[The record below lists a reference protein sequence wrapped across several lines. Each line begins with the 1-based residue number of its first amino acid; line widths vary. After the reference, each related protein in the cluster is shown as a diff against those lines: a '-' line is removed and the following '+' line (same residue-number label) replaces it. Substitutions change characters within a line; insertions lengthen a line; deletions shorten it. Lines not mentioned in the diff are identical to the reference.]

1 MKGGFVLR
9 EVTMSNARFSILQA
23 RAVEDKRIS
32 NAQFRTLAALGM
44 YGDKEGWCFPKLRTL
59 AASLGKTRQAVGQ
72 DLKHL
77 QELGYVE
84 IHHQKR
90 EDGGMKNSLYRL
102 IFDPPKDDDTPRKAE
117 LAPPESLELAP
128 PVKAELYTPESSELY
143 ALTSHIN
150 APINAPIEVVVVPQA
165 TPNIYG
171 VYESEVGPLTP
182 LLAQM
187 LDDIDSE
194 YPQGWFEAAVREAKR
209 CTTRVSL
216 KYIES
221 ILKRWKAEGLTPLQ
235 KSKEGN
241 QKFTGTIEIPMI
253 GEVET

>member
-1 MKGGFVLR
+1 
-9 EVTMSNARFSILQA
+9 MSNARFSILQA

-32 NAQFRTLAALGM
+32 NAQFRTIAALGT
-44 YGDKEGWCFPKLRTL
+44 YGDKDGWCFPKLKTIATTLGKSKQAVNHDLLQL
-59 AASLGKTRQAVGQ
+59 AA
-72 DLKHL
+72 
-77 QELGYVE
+77 LGYIE
-84 IHHQKR
+84 IYHQYR
-90 EDGGMKNSLYRL
+90 EDGGMQNNKYRL
-102 IFDPPKDDDTPRKAE
+102 IFDLPMPHQSDGDTRQRGIDTPSI
-117 LAPPESLELAP
+117 PEID
-128 PVKAELYTPESSELY
+128 TPSIPEIDTPSISEID